1 MADKL
6 IKRRSSMKAKLTS
19 FSNYLEVVKSCEIL
33 SELQIIELESRFDK
47 YNALYSEYDELQT
60 EIETLADKPEEA
72 YAMRTQFEEQYY
84 ALLAVA
90 RSLLN
95 KGSKRRDSAGFVTG
109 SEASMTGRTKNNFIR
124 LPKINLPHF
133 DGSYQCWLEYRDT
146 FNSLIHENT
155 CIDDI
160 NKFHY
165 LRASLKG
172 TAAEI
177 IKNIDF
183 KGDNY
188 IIAWNLICERYNNNR
203 LLINNHVQALFNVEP
218 LSTESSVSLRRLVD
232 VTNKNIRALKTLNE
246 PTEHWDT
253 LIIYMMS
260 IKLDLHTSRK
270 WEEYRNT
277 LADNSPTLSQFCTF
291 INNTADLL
299 ETLQDNIKHNKTLYT
314 NKLEKNNNT
323 KSFIVTSENS
333 KGKNTSANN
342 SKFKCPMCSG
352 KHFLYSCESYR
363 KLPIESRIQKA
374 KDFKVCMNC
383 LRIGHVEK
391 RCKFSHCRYCSI
403 KHNTLLHIER
413 TDIPAV
419 LDPLPSTSESIS
431 LSANTLNLQPT
442 TRTNVLLSTAL
453 VRVVNSAGEKY
464 DARILL
470 DNGSTANF
478 ISESLCNKLR
488 LPRSDAYSKVT
499 GINNQTSTSVQSC
512 NLKIESLYDDYNVDI
527 DCFILPEITRLLPS
541 SRINIKDVV
550 IPEGLKLADPSF
562 HIPSVVDI
570 LVGAD
575 VFWSA
580 IKPNHI
586 NLGKNQPK
594 LCESKLG
601 WLISGSVAYNS
612 RSSRSHSCNLLNIE
626 CNNALS
632 KFWELDSINEKHS
645 LSLEERA
652 CEDCFYKNTTRK
664 DDGRF
669 VVTIP
674 LKAEPSTLDIEKM
687 YRAIEVNP
695 SQRPLQRI
703 VFRKDPTEPLKT
715 YTLNTVTYGTASA
728 PYLATKCLVTL
739 SDLASQDNVKE
750 SIRHDFYVDD
760 YLSGSSSISGAVEL
774 CKTVKT
780 ILKSAK
786 FNLRKWQS
794 NNSQILKE
802 LGCLEFNNNML
813 DLSRTASDNN
823 CKTLGLN
830 WLCTSDSLSF
840 FINVESQSKVTKRH
854 ILSTISQIF
863 DPLGLV
869 SPCIIEAKII
879 MQTLWINKCK
889 WDDELSPEITNLWLS
904 FANTL
909 SFLNNISIPRWILCN
924 DSVKHEIHIFTD
936 ASEKAYGACVY
947 IRSISNLGAV
957 TVRLLT
963 SKSRIAPI
971 KPTTIPRLELCGA
984 LLGSRLFAKV
994 KGSLTLPIHKFQ
1006 FWCDSTIVLGWL
1018 AIPTQNLKAFV
1029 RNRVNEIQESTSN
1042 ATWGY
1047 VPTKDNPADLVSRG
1061 LKANIISE
1069 SKLWWS
1075 GPSFL
1080 QSDCNWPKQ
1089 PNEHIKSQLP
1099 EELKNAL
1106 CCIIRAAQR
1115 EMFPEEYALLKSG
1128 KALSH
1133 KNRLIALTP
1142 FIDGED
1148 IIRVGGRLVN
1158 SHYEFDVK
1166 HPILLCGPQL
1176 LLANIR
1182 QTYWPLGGRNLAR
1195 STVSKCIKCR
1205 RFRAQSIQPIMGQLP
1220 ATRSELEFPFFN
1232 TSVDYAGPVL
1242 ISDRKGRGSKLIKS
1256 YLCIFVC
1263 MATKAV
1269 HLELTTDL
1277 TKEAYKAALNRF
1289 MARRGKPRKILSDNG
1304 TSFVGACN
1312 EFKKCLQD
1320 KNVAAE
1326 LAQEGIEFSFVPAYS
1341 PHFNGLAEAAVR
1353 STKYHLKRLLTLT
1366 HLTYE
1371 ELATCLTQIEAI
1383 LNSRP
1388 LTPLSTNPLD
1398 LCALT
1403 PAHFLI
1409 GRSLMSVPTPQVTD
1423 INICRLERYQRVE
1436 YLKQHFWRRFNLEYL
1451 SILQQKTKW
1460 ATSSDSLA
1468 IGTLV
1473 LIKDKALPPLCWSLG
1488 RVVQVYPGSDGINR
1502 VAELRT
1508 KRGTIRRAYNNIC
1521 PLPIS

>member
-19 FSNYLEVVKSCEIL
+19 FSNYLEIVKSCEIL

-95 KGSKRRDSAGFVTG
+95 KGSKRRDSAGSVTG

-419 LDPLPSTSESIS
+419 LDPLPSTSESVS

-453 VRVVNSAGEKY
+453 VRVVNSAGKKY

-512 NLKIESLYDDYNVDI
+512 NLKIESLYDDYTVDI

-601 WLISGSVAYNS
+601 WLISGSVSYNS

-652 CEDCFYKNTTRK
+652 CEECFYKNITRK

-674 LKAEPSTLDIEKM
+674 LKAEPSTL
-687 YRAIEVNP
+687 
-695 SQRPLQRI
+695 
-703 VFRKDPTEPLKT
+703 
-715 YTLNTVTYGTASA
+715 
-728 PYLATKCLVTL
+728 
-739 SDLASQDNVKE
+739 
-750 SIRHDFYVDD
+750 
-760 YLSGSSSISGAVEL
+760 
-774 CKTVKT
+774 
-780 ILKSAK
+780 
-786 FNLRKWQS
+786 
-794 NNSQILKE
+794 
-802 LGCLEFNNNML
+802 
-813 DLSRTASDNN
+813 
-823 CKTLGLN
+823 
-830 WLCTSDSLSF
+830 
-840 FINVESQSKVTKRH
+840 
-854 ILSTISQIF
+854 
-863 DPLGLV
+863 
-869 SPCIIEAKII
+869 
-879 MQTLWINKCK
+879 
-889 WDDELSPEITNLWLS
+889 
-904 FANTL
+904 
-909 SFLNNISIPRWILCN
+909 
-924 DSVKHEIHIFTD
+924 
-936 ASEKAYGACVY
+936 
-947 IRSISNLGAV
+947 
-957 TVRLLT
+957 
-963 SKSRIAPI
+963 
-971 KPTTIPRLELCGA
+971 
-984 LLGSRLFAKV
+984 
-994 KGSLTLPIHKFQ
+994 
-1006 FWCDSTIVLGWL
+1006 
-1018 AIPTQNLKAFV
+1018 
-1029 RNRVNEIQESTSN
+1029 
-1042 ATWGY
+1042 
-1047 VPTKDNPADLVSRG
+1047 
-1061 LKANIISE
+1061 
-1069 SKLWWS
+1069 
-1075 GPSFL
+1075 
-1080 QSDCNWPKQ
+1080 
-1089 PNEHIKSQLP
+1089 
-1099 EELKNAL
+1099 
-1106 CCIIRAAQR
+1106 AQR

-1195 STVSKCIKCR
+1195 ST
-1205 RFRAQSIQPIMGQLP
+1205 
-1220 ATRSELEFPFFN
+1220 
-1232 TSVDYAGPVL
+1232 
-1242 ISDRKGRGSKLIKS
+1242 
-1256 YLCIFVC
+1256 
-1263 MATKAV
+1263 
-1269 HLELTTDL
+1269 
-1277 TKEAYKAALNRF
+1277 
-1289 MARRGKPRKILSDNG
+1289 
-1304 TSFVGACN
+1304 
-1312 EFKKCLQD
+1312 D

-1423 INICRLERYQRVE
+1423 TNICRLERYQRVE

-1468 IGTLV
+1468 IGALV

-1502 VAELRT
+1502 VAELKT